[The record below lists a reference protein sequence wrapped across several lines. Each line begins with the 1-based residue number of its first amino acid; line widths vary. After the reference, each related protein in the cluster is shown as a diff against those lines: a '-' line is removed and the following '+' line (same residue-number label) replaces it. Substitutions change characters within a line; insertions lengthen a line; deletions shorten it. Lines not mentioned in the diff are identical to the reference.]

1 MPAFE
6 ILERFNPM
14 LADPGTGGVRRLRDT
29 LDAAETLRDAVEAAG
44 ILDTVDARVALEA
57 RAVLD
62 AIPAAGNEAV
72 VSALESAFD
81 RSVPVSLYWVR
92 IESATVEVRVSE
104 EPDGDRTRV
113 RIGFASPDGRDFLR

>member
-1 MPAFE
+1 MRSTP
-6 ILERFNPM
+6 
-14 LADPGTGGVRRLRDT
+14 RLRDT

-44 ILDTVDARVALEA
+44 ILDTVDAQVALEA

-113 RIGFASPDGRDFLR
+113 RIGFASPDGRDFLT